1 MYKMD
6 YEKLPLKLWNYA
18 PGCHR
23 DGPWRILH
31 NKLASQG
38 KTIVSYLPSMQ
49 DEKRAAKELTYNTKR
64 DSEHSNTKS
73 PSPKKVKGMN

>member
-1 MYKMD
+1 MPLVATGMD
-6 YEKLPLKLWNYA
+6 LEESY
-18 PGCHR
+18 
-23 DGPWRILH
+23 I

-49 DEKRAAKELTYNTKR
+49 DGKRAAKELTYNTKR
-64 DSEHSNTKS
+64 DSENSNTKS

>member
-18 PGCHR
+18 PGMDYCHK

-31 NKLASQG
+31 EPSQ
-38 KTIVSYLPSMQ
+38 P
-49 DEKRAAKELTYNTKR
+49 
-64 DSEHSNTKS
+64 
-73 PSPKKVKGMN
+73 VK